1 MKRFI
6 FENIFETEE
15 FLNRKQQLFDFLR
28 SIGMDSNASESY
40 TDINKDGLDDTLMTH
55 FNMGDVT
62 VYVGLCNFSSGEF
75 QYLLYVKSSEGIVLK
90 PNFFNSISEIEKQVA
105 PYIESAYED
114 TKLSYLGI
122 EKKNDYIPSKSEY
135 NDMINSAIDNED
147 WEEVQRIQKQYGYL
161 YESKKI
167 IRLKESDLSRIIK
180 KIILESKKN
189 NEDEILYLKDEM
201 DEVVKYYIKMVKTD
215 MKTEN
220 KKTISKYDAL
230 DYLDDFY
237 EDLDEILSSSEDMD
251 DYVYFELDDHS
262 VECKTS
268 FKNFLKD
275 VTSTRD
281 DNDTSYRMR
290 IPF

>member
-90 PNFFNSISEIEKQVA
+90 PNFFNSISEIEEQVA

-135 NDMINSAIDNED
+135 NDMINSAIDNI
-147 WEEVQRIQKQYGYL
+147 V
-161 YESKKI
+161 S
-167 IRLKESDLSRIIK
+167 
-180 KIILESKKN
+180 
-189 NEDEILYLKDEM
+189 
-201 DEVVKYYIKMVKTD
+201 
-215 MKTEN
+215 
-220 KKTISKYDAL
+220 
-230 DYLDDFY
+230 
-237 EDLDEILSSSEDMD
+237 
-251 DYVYFELDDHS
+251 
-262 VECKTS
+262 
-268 FKNFLKD
+268 
-275 VTSTRD
+275 
-281 DNDTSYRMR
+281 
-290 IPF
+290 